1 VIFILGGSGFV
12 GSAFVRQC
20 ERMSLDFATIN
31 RSNYDAYRGMQCDIL
46 INCNGN
52 SVKHFSISDELGD
65 FDASVKSVK
74 KSLLDFRFQKY
85 VFVSSGEVYPD
96 VSTVALT
103 RENQTLQI
111 NRQTAYGF
119 HKFLAEQCVRSSA
132 GDWLIFRMGGF
143 VGPGLKKNPIYD
155 ILIGDALWVSKTSKL
170 QYLDADTTAE
180 VVMAIVGK
188 GLSNEVF
195 NLSGRGVVCLEKV
208 IEWGNSRV
216 TDDQTTPEVNSEI
229 NVEKINQYYELPT
242 SSDVVRLFVEQV
254 LDGAI
259 ELSPRVLA

>member
-1 VIFILGGSGFV
+1 
-12 GSAFVRQC
+12 
-20 ERMSLDFATIN
+20 
-31 RSNYDAYRGMQCDIL
+31 
-46 INCNGN
+46 
-52 SVKHFSISDELGD
+52 
-65 FDASVKSVK
+65 
-74 KSLLDFRFQKY
+74 
-85 VFVSSGEVYPD
+85 
-96 VSTVALT
+96 
-103 RENQTLQI
+103 
-111 NRQTAYGF
+111 
-119 HKFLAEQCVRSSA
+119 
-132 GDWLIFRMGGF
+132 MGGF

>member
-1 VIFILGGSGFV
+1 MIFILGGGGFV

-20 ERMSLDFATIN
+20 ERMSLDFVTIN
-31 RSNYDAYRGMQCDIL
+31 RSNYDACRGMRCEIL

-52 SVKHFSISDELGD
+52 SVKHFAVSDELGD

-96 VSTVALT
+96 VSTAALT
-103 RENQTLQI
+103 RENQALKI
-111 NRQTAYGF
+111 NRQTNYGF
-119 HKFLAEQCVRSSA
+119 HKFLAEQCVRNSA
-132 GDWLIFRMGGF
+132 ADWLIFRMGGF

-155 ILIGDALWVSKTSKL
+155 ILIGDTLWIAKTSKL
-170 QYLDADTTAE
+170 QYLDTDTTAE
-180 VVMAIVGK
+180 VAMAVVGK

-208 IEWGNSRV
+208 IEWGSSRV

-229 NVEKINQYYELPT
+229 NVEKINRHYELPT

-254 LDGAI
+254 ANGAI
-259 ELSPRVLA
+259 ELSTRVLA